1 MQATDGRAELR
12 HSIVRIDGDDDMTA
26 IRLAIALLL
35 LGFSL
40 LTAAFTA
47 AQAPTPDELCALA
60 EPQPLTMMRFQAAD
74 PVLGAGV
81 DYRAIFCAGAGAI
94 YVDLYE
100 TRTPV
105 TVNNFVFL
113 AQHGYYDNTTFHRVI
128 PNFMAQAGDP
138 TGTGRGGPG
147 YQFRDEPV
155 GFLVFDRP
163 GLLAMA
169 NAGPGTN
176 GSQFFI
182 TTAPTPHLNHKHTI
196 FGDVLVGQEIVE
208 AIRERDLSAA
218 TEPGETLHTVLIIE
232 DASQVDDSQVVDA
245 TPADQEQV
253 IAAFEAF
260 LGSMPPSLPANPET
274 SGLFSAVD
282 VAASLDD
289 ESQDAYAQFA
299 DAHALDYRYAL
310 DIVNEAC
317 ESAIYFSALGYQVD
331 VFANAEAAADALA
344 DPLSAALLEGMG
356 YQPVVDETGIAMR
369 EMPTCADEPGWQ
381 VRSTTTIG
389 RFLVALQVTLGQ
401 ALLEQSGVSP
411 AALMANLSLQIE
423 PAFSDIYRREL
434 R

>member
-40 LTAAFTA
+40 LTAALTA

-81 DYRAIFCAGAGAI
+81 DYRAIFCTSAGAV

-100 TRTPV
+100 NQTPV

-155 GFLVFDRP
+155 GFLIFDSP

-196 FGDVLVGQEIVE
+196 FGEVLLGQDIVE
-208 AIRERDLSAA
+208 SIRERDPA
-218 TEPGETLHTVLIIE
+218 TASEPGETLHSVLIIE
-232 DASQVDDSQVVDA
+232 DAGEVDDSQVA
-245 TPADQEQV
+245 ETIPASLDEV
-253 IAAFEAF
+253 VAAFEAF
-260 LGSMPPSLPANPET
+260 RDSMPPNLPANPAT
-274 SGLFSAVD
+274 SGLFSAAE
-282 VAASLDD
+282 VAASLDAD
-289 ESQDAYAQFA
+289 SQDAFEQFA
-299 DAHALDYRYAL
+299 DTRALEYRYAL
-310 DIVNEAC
+310 NIENVGC
-317 ESAIYFSALGYQVD
+317 EQGIYFSALGYQVD
-331 VFANAEAAADALA
+331 VFASADAAADALA
-344 DPLSAALLEGMG
+344 DPLAPALLADMAYQQVEGG
-356 YQPVVDETGIAMR
+356 AGIVQR
-369 EMPTCADEPGWQ
+369 EQETCAGEPGWQ
-381 VRSTTTIG
+381 IRSTYTVG
-389 RFLVALQVTLGQ
+389 RFLAALDVTLGQ
-401 ALLEQSGVSP
+401 ALMQEAGVLP